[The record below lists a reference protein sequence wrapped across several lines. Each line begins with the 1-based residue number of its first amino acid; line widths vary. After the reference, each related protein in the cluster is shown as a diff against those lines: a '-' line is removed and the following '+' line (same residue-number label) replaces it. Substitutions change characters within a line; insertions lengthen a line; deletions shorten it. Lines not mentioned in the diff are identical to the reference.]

1 MPVCVG
7 ETRHSG
13 TSSQWLPRCSVI
25 IPVHNR
31 ASLTR
36 QCLNALLEGHLEST
50 DFEIIVVDD
59 ASTDSTQQ
67 LLTDYR
73 ERVRVVTHARNSGFA
88 AACNDGVA
96 AASGEYLVFLNN
108 DTTPNAGWLDALVRY
123 AESHPDAAVVG
134 SKLLFPNNMIQHAG
148 VVVCQD
154 LYPRHLY
161 AGFPSVHPAV
171 NKSRRFQAVTAAC
184 MLVRREPFEQVGGF
198 DTAFRNGLEDV
209 DLCLRLGE
217 RGSEVHYCH
226 ESALYH
232 LESLSGGWSGN
243 EKENARLYRSRWA
256 HRVQPDD
263 FHYYLEDGLLK
274 VSYAH
279 TWSYPIHLSVS
290 PLLAVMDEDEHER
303 QADRL
308 LNARSRQ
315 VFDLLRETIHLT
327 LHAREAELRTVTE
340 EQTALQP
347 PTREHAEKKDA
358 TGPHPVVA
366 EQAGY
371 PEAPAAAIEA
381 MPSDEA
387 ELKAMLLD
395 AHEQLLRRDQ
405 EIESLLYNLQTV
417 SAAEPGQG
425 VSDAPTAA
433 SATDQGFAPNKYL
446 GYQQLV
452 RRIREVVR
460 ATLPADATVI
470 VASKGD
476 NELLQLDVR
485 QVWHFPQNEDG
496 AYAGY
501 YPADSAAAIHHLE
514 ELRSKGGGFLLFP
527 STALWWL
534 DHYDE
539 FREHLEQRYQV
550 LVREEDACVI
560 FALQAANRGA
570 SSQSAELQPH
580 VRQVLE
586 VARSVLPEDAVV
598 IVANRGD
605 EELLKL
611 DGLRAWGFPLIE
623 SPCSTDFDLAER
635 TNLID
640 QLETLRTNGADF
652 LIVPSGA
659 YSWLEQQR
667 ELRQHLERRYR
678 TVIHQKHVCWIVTL
692 RGTSPGWSQASDDH
706 QNTSNPHEAN
716 QRHDNT
722 EKMLPSGSR
731 RVGGDAE

>member
-31 ASLTR
+31 TSLTR
-36 QCLNALLEGHLEST
+36 QCLNTLLEGHPESVN
-50 DFEIIVVDD
+50 FEIIVVDD

-73 ERVRVVTHARNSGFA
+73 EQVRVVTHARNTGFA

-108 DTTPNAGWLDALVRY
+108 DAIPNAGWLDALVRY

-134 SKLLFPNNMIQHAG
+134 SKLLFPNDTIQHAG
-148 VVVCQD
+148 VVLCQD

-161 AGFPSVHPAV
+161 AGFPSDHPAV
-171 NKSRRFQAVTAAC
+171 NKSRRFQVVTAAC

-226 ESALYH
+226 ESVLYH
-232 LESLSGGWSGN
+232 LESLSGGWSEN
-243 EKENARLYRSRWA
+243 KKENARLYRSRWA

-279 TWSYPIHLSVS
+279 TWSYPIHLTVS

-303 QADRL
+303 RADQL
-308 LNARSRQ
+308 LNVRSRQ

-327 LHAREAELRTVTE
+327 LRAREAELRAVTE
-340 EQTALQP
+340 EQAEHRP
-347 PTREHAEKKDA
+347 PIREHAEKSKV
-358 TGPHPVVA
+358 TGAHPVVA
-366 EQAGY
+366 QQAGY
-371 PEAPAAAIEA
+371 LEAPAAVIEA
-381 MPSDEA
+381 MPSNEA

-395 AHEQLLRRDQ
+395 AHEQLLWRDQ

-417 SAAEPGQG
+417 LAGKPGQR

-433 SATDQGFAPNKYL
+433 SATDQGFAPSKYFA
-446 GYQQLV
+446 YQRLV
-452 RRIREVVR
+452 RRIREIVR
-460 ATLPADATVI
+460 DTLPTDATVI

-476 NELLQLDVR
+476 NELLRLDVR
-485 QVWHFPQNEDG
+485 QAWHFPQNEDG

-501 YPADSAAAIHHLE
+501 YPADSAAAIDHLE

-527 STALWWL
+527 TTALWWL

-550 LVREEDACVI
+550 LVREVDACVV
-560 FALQAANRGA
+560 FALQAN
-570 SSQSAELQPH
+570 
-580 VRQVLE
+580 
-586 VARSVLPEDAVV
+586 
-598 IVANRGD
+598 
-605 EELLKL
+605 
-611 DGLRAWGFPLIE
+611 
-623 SPCSTDFDLAER
+623 LA
-635 TNLID
+635 L
-640 QLETLRTNGADF
+640 
-652 LIVPSGA
+652 
-659 YSWLEQQR
+659 
-667 ELRQHLERRYR
+667 
-678 TVIHQKHVCWIVTL
+678 
-692 RGTSPGWSQASDDH
+692 
-706 QNTSNPHEAN
+706 
-716 QRHDNT
+716 
-722 EKMLPSGSR
+722 
-731 RVGGDAE
+731 